1 MFIDAVN
8 IRFRAGNGGNGIV
21 AWRHE
26 ARIAKWG
33 PFGGNGGRGGD
44 LIAIADPNINTLSN
58 FRYIK
63 EVAAKD
69 GERGGTKCMNGRDA
83 EDLIVKL
90 PVGTLIYDMEGNL
103 LHDLDKIGEKVR
115 LCLGGRGGY
124 GNAHFASATRRS
136 PTFAENGDVGTAIE
150 VHLELKLVADIG
162 IIGVPSAGKSTL
174 ISCITQ
180 VRPKIADYP
189 FTTLIPNLGVMEF
202 KGKTMVLEDVPG
214 LIAGAHTGAG
224 LGIEFLKHIERTGA
238 LCHLLDAGK
247 YEECIADYD
256 TIRAELGF
264 FNPKLLEKEEI
275 IVLSKCDLLDEDMV
289 ADLKKQL
296 EKKTKKKI
304 FPISAPIW
312 MGLEALQ
319 NEMLKYLPI
328 TAELPTKESVVID
341 LSNKKDPND
350 FVVTYEG
357 NHVYR
362 VTGER
367 IEQIVRMTPLR
378 YPEAVDR
385 VWDVMEK
392 RKIGNEVIR
401 QVMKNVTPEEAQSFQ
416 NLKDASYIWY
426 TIDGKILIGDAVFN
440 FRDYR

>member
-1 MFIDAVN
+1 
-8 IRFRAGNGGNGIV
+8 
-21 AWRHE
+21 
-26 ARIAKWG
+26 
-33 PFGGNGGRGGD
+33 
-44 LIAIADPNINTLSN
+44 
-58 FRYIK
+58 
-63 EVAAKD
+63 
-69 GERGGTKCMNGRDA
+69 
-83 EDLIVKL
+83 
-90 PVGTLIYDMEGNL
+90 
-103 LHDLDKIGEKVR
+103 
-115 LCLGGRGGY
+115 
-124 GNAHFASATRRS
+124 
-136 PTFAENGDVGTAIE
+136 
-150 VHLELKLVADIG
+150 
-162 IIGVPSAGKSTL
+162 
-174 ISCITQ
+174 
-180 VRPKIADYP
+180 
-189 FTTLIPNLGVMEF
+189 
-202 KGKTMVLEDVPG
+202 
-214 LIAGAHTGAG
+214 
-224 LGIEFLKHIERTGA
+224 
-238 LCHLLDAGK
+238 
-247 YEECIADYD
+247 
-256 TIRAELGF
+256 
-264 FNPKLLEKEEI
+264 
-275 IVLSKCDLLDEDMV
+275 
-289 ADLKKQL
+289 
-296 EKKTKKKI
+296 
-304 FPISAPIW
+304 